1 MVQFAS
7 ITGHDFPFYFNLTRP
22 VGRGYRGAPAD
33 DVALVQFCFAIGAAN
48 AAPTSGAN
56 PDWEKVRGSW
66 KAVQVTGQNDDA
78 TQASIDAWQ
87 AYRRKKFG
95 AAFEV
100 DGIVSVAR
108 TGTGVYSGQH
118 TTYDIVHLNAFL
130 NAYVASLWPRVDKHG
145 RCPPVLG
152 RAIRAALGRHVTA

>member
-7 ITGHDFPFYFNLTRP
+7 ITGHDFPFYFNVTRP
-22 VGRGYRGAPAD
+22 VGRGYRSAPAD
-33 DVALVQFCFAIGAAN
+33 DVALVQFCFVIGAAN
-48 AAPTSGAN
+48 AVATSGAN
-56 PDWEKVRGSW
+56 AEWDKVRGAW
-66 KAVQVTGQNDDA
+66 KAVTVTGQSDDA
-78 TQASIDAWQ
+78 TQAAIDAWQ

-95 AAFEV
+95 ASFEV

-130 NAYVASLWPRVDKHG
+130 NVYVSSLWPRIDKDA
-145 RCPPVLG
+145 RCTPVLAK
-152 RAIRAALGRHVTA
+152 AIRAALGRHVTA